1 MSDTQAPIE
10 GFCDDRFARVRDA
23 FVENLTSRGELGAA
37 VCVYLDGEKLVDL
50 WGGHFDLDRTQ
61 PWQEDTIVN
70 MASVTKGMAAL
81 CVHILVD
88 RGEIDL
94 DEPMATYWPE
104 FAQAGKAAI
113 TVRQTLGHNDGVIF
127 SDAAP
132 DGSWLDWAQM
142 TAAIAAQEPA
152 WPPGTQGAYNSHN
165 YGYLIGEPIRRVSGR
180 TPGVFFREEIA
191 EPLGV
196 DYHIGLAE
204 ADLARV
210 TDLNPNPKSTTLNAF
225 KDPSTNLAR
234 AWHQIPKDG
243 PAEGKPSPFNRRDY
257 RVKEFPSGNGHGNA
271 RAVARIYA
279 ALACGGEIDGVR
291 LWSEAAVARMAELQ
305 WDSECGMTHR
315 PFRMGLGLFLNSP
328 PLQGMGP
335 NRNAFGHMGAGG
347 AFAFADPQRRLAFAY
362 SPNFMCEG
370 AGVGERCDALVAA
383 TFASV

>member
-1 MSDTQAPIE
+1 MSDLPTPI
-10 GFCDDRFARVRDA
+10 GGLCDDRLAPVRDA
-23 FVENLTSRGELGAA
+23 FIENFTSRDELGAA
-37 VCVYLDGEKLVDL
+37 LCIYLDGAKLVDL
-50 WGGHFDLDRTQ
+50 WGGYFDTARTRT
-61 PWQEDTIVN
+61 WQEDTIVN
-70 MASVTKGMAAL
+70 MASVTKGMTAL

-94 DEPMATYWPE
+94 DAPMATYWPE

-127 SDAAP
+127 NDAAP
-132 DGSWLDWAQM
+132 EGSWLDWDQM
-142 TAAIAAQEPA
+142 TTAIAAQKPA

-165 YGYLIGEPIRRVSGR
+165 YGYLIGEPLRRISGR
-180 TPGVFFREEIA
+180 TPGTFFREEIA
-191 EPLGV
+191 QPLGA
-196 DYHIGLAE
+196 DYHIGLGH

-234 AWHQIPKDG
+234 AWHRIPKDG
-243 PAEGKPSPFNRRDY
+243 GPPPFNRMDY
-257 RVKEFPSGNGHGNA
+257 RTKEFPSGNGHGNA
-271 RAVARIYA
+271 RAAARIYA
-279 ALACGGEIDGVR
+279 ALAGGGEIDGVR
-291 LWSEAAVARMAELQ
+291 VWSEAAVERMREAQ

-335 NRNAFGHMGAGG
+335 NMNAFGHMGAGS
-347 AFAFADPQRRLAFAY
+347 AFAFADPERRLAFAY

-370 AGVGERCDALVAA
+370 AGVGDRCDALVDAV
-383 TFASV
+383 FGCV